1 MKKLI
6 LIAVAAL
13 FSITASAQLVWL
25 DSYFEFRLGGYYL
38 TSLLSDNIPW
48 YCGGDFYFSSK
59 DKEEF
64 DHFVQFVTDNEER
77 IEKEFNVYFRIKEIK
92 KQRIKRITKYYIVM
106 EVLDV
111 KRYDD
116 YVSYLATKEER
127 AKAKYDAEKKKR
139 MDSLDKVFQ

>member
-6 LIAVAAL
+6 LIAVSAL
-13 FSITASAQLVWL
+13 FSITASAQLS
-25 DSYFEFRLGGYYL
+25 DTKNEFKLGGYYL
-38 TSLLSDNIPW
+38 LGMTSENAPW
-48 YCGGDFYFSSK
+48 YCGGDFCFSSN

-92 KQRIKRITKYYIVM
+92 KQRIKRITEYYIVM

-116 YVSYLATKEER
+116 YLAYLATKEER